1 MALDVVLELIEV
13 CHAETKAA
21 MRLSQSVD
29 CCLGLG
35 LVRLGAGFFG
45 QGYRPSAGDSQV

>member
-1 MALDVVLELIEV
+1 MALDVVLEFFKV

-21 MRLSQSVD
+21 MRASQWVD

-35 LVRLGAGFFG
+35 LGRLGAGFFG
-45 QGYRPSAGDSQV
+45 QGYRPSAGNSQV